1 MGEPWS
7 EPEGPAEAKCIPEGW
22 PGWAGNTRAQHGEA
36 CGEGGRAARQGG
48 FVAWGVWAVQSASS
62 APSRRNPHP
71 RRRLHLARPEASPA
85 ASASPAGCSRTG
97 WAAVFFGMGQH
108 APITQSLAYAP
119 VCAVLAPHLP
129 AFFPARSGSGCQRR
143 LACRLLQEAPPRERN
158 TRDRNARRGSPSFVN
173 EDQASRTQRSMAKPG
188 NSQSQQEGM
197 PLQAAWMP
205 SERGSSAPAQL

>member
-71 RRRLHLARPEASPA
+71 RRRFHLARPEASPA

-108 APITQSLAYAP
+108 APIMQSLAYAP
-119 VCAVLAPHLP
+119 VCAVLAPTSLPSSPLVLAQAVSVGLPVASSKKPLPGKETQGTGTRGETHPHL
-129 AFFPARSGSGCQRR
+129 
-143 LACRLLQEAPPRERN
+143 
-158 TRDRNARRGSPSFVN
+158 
-173 EDQASRTQRSMAKPG
+173 
-188 NSQSQQEGM
+188 
-197 PLQAAWMP
+197 
-205 SERGSSAPAQL
+205 